1 VSAAGQRRHYRE
13 VGVVACDGLHGV
25 ALDGK
30 AVTTLGGQPLLLP
43 RRALAEAVA
52 AEWQMQGEKLD
63 PGTMPLTRLAGSAID
78 VVAPQRAAVVERTA
92 AYAATDLLCYRA
104 LGPAALVGRQEA
116 GWQPLVDWAER
127 RFGAPLRVTAGIV
140 AIEQPA
146 ASLAVLRR
154 AVEAA
159 DLWRLTALAAA
170 TAACGSLI
178 LGLALAE
185 GEIDAAAAT
194 ALSLLDES
202 YQSERWGEVPPAAER
217 RADLAAEI
225 AAAARFLALLA
236 G

>member
-1 VSAAGQRRHYRE
+1 MSVSRKRRRYRE
-13 VGVVACDGLHGV
+13 VGVVARDGLHGV

-30 AVTTLGGQPLLLP
+30 ALATPGGQPLLLP
-43 RRALAEAVA
+43 QRALAEAVA
-52 AEWQMQGEKLD
+52 AEWRAQGEQLD
-63 PGTMPLTRLAGSAID
+63 AGTMPLTRLASSAID
-78 VVAPQRAAVVERTA
+78 VVAPHRAAVIERTA

-104 LGPAALVGRQEA
+104 HGPAILASRQEA
-116 GWQPLVDWAER
+116 GWQPLVDWVER
-127 RFGAPLRVTAGIV
+127 HYGAPLRVTAGIV
-140 AIEQPA
+140 AIAQPA

-159 DLWRLTALAAA
+159 DPWRLTALAAA
-170 TAACGSLI
+170 TAACGSLV

-202 YQSERWGEVPPAAER
+202 YQSERWGEDPEALKR
-217 RADLAAEI
+217 RAALSAEI

-236 G
+236 D

>member
-1 VSAAGQRRHYRE
+1 MSAAGQRRHYRG
-13 VGVVACDGLHGV
+13 VGVFARDGLHGV

-30 AVTTLGGQPLLLP
+30 PVATPGGQPLLLP
-43 RRALAEAVA
+43 QQALAEAVA
-52 AEWQMQGEKLD
+52 AEWRAQGEQLEAS
-63 PGTMPLTRLAGSAID
+63 TMPLTRLASSALD
-78 VVAPQRAAVVERTA
+78 VVAPHRAAVVERTA

-104 LGPAALVGRQEA
+104 HGPAALAGRQEA
-116 GWQPLVDWAER
+116 GWQPLVDWVAR
-127 RFGAPLRVTAGIV
+127 HFGAPLRVTAGIV

-217 RADLAAEI
+217 RAALAAEI